1 MIELKLNLVETETQ
15 SKQQIRKIYDNEFA
29 RIIDLAKIRDIIQQK
44 IETLSKGYLRRVG
57 FAQSI
62 IGNPS
67 ILLLDEPT
75 DGLDPNQKEHMRRL
89 IKDMGKDKTIII
101 STHLLDEAETLASRI
116 ILINKGRIAADG
128 TLLEILKA
136 TISDLLEKAFRKQTV
151 AKETQA

>member
-1 MIELKLNLVETETQ
+1 MNMISGFISPSEGTIFVNGKDVSKESIATKKDIGFLPEGAPMYADMTVKLFLRYMIELKLNLVETETQ

-62 IGNPS
+62 IGNPP

-75 DGLDPNQKEHMRRL
+75 AV
-89 IKDMGKDKTIII
+89 
-101 STHLLDEAETLASRI
+101 SYTHLTLP
-116 ILINKGRIAADG
+116 
-128 TLLEILKA
+128 T
-136 TISDLLEKAFRKQTV
+136 T
-151 AKETQA
+151 